1 LAPPTT
7 EVGRRTIAHLSR
19 DCDALDR
26 LDIAG
31 TKQMTWVAR
40 ILVGLV
46 AAFFLV
52 WGLRFYFS
60 PDAMAAEFSIAPS
73 GVPGVSTVRGDL
85 GGMFIGVGLLAAS
98 GLRRGSHRLL
108 YSAATIIGAV
118 AFGRVVGFAF
128 EGTPVTTIVP
138 FVAELVFV
146 AILLFGAVRLRAE
159 SRP

>member
-1 LAPPTT
+1 
-7 EVGRRTIAHLSR
+7 
-19 DCDALDR
+19 
-26 LDIAG
+26 
-31 TKQMTWVAR
+31 MTWLAR

-60 PDAMAAEFSIAPS
+60 PDSMAAEFSIAPS
-73 GVPGVSTVRGDL
+73 GIPGVSTVRGDL
-85 GGMFIGVGLLAAS
+85 GGLFIAVGLLAAS

-108 YSAATIIGAV
+108 YSAATIVGAV

-128 EGTPVTTIVP
+128 EGTPMTTVVP

-146 AILLFGAVRLRAE
+146 AILLFGAMRLRVE
-159 SRP
+159 NRS